1 MWWLTTLGALAGALA
16 GLGVPWR
23 APRRRCRRPAAGQ
36 ADLARLAADLARLA
50 REIDR
55 VEQGHQ
61 PGKMTRLRATVA
73 AYDDTL
79 LCCCRTLGVRP
90 PRERAPL
97 AAGERLD
104 TEVALLQ
111 HGVTW

>member
-16 GLGVPWR
+16 GPSVPWR

-36 ADLARLAADLARLA
+36 ADLARLA